1 MSDHWKILND
11 KILSLD
17 EAIIKAQSW
26 KSKGD
31 KIVFTNGCFDI
42 LHLGHVTYLTKAAS
56 LGTKLIVALNTDESV
71 KILNKAPNRPIH
83 NQLDRQLVVAGLGC
97 VDGVILFNDPTPI
110 HCIESL
116 LPDVLVKGGDYDAK
130 EENPEN
136 TKFIVGSTLIK
147 KSGGA
152 VITIDLVPGHSTTA
166 ILGK

>member
-17 EAIIKAQSW
+17 EAIIKSKSW

-56 LGTKLIVALNTDESV
+56 LGTKLIVALNTDASV
-71 KILNKAPNRPIH
+71 KLLNKAPNRPIH
-83 NQLDRQLVVAGLGC
+83 NQVDRQLVVAGLSC
-97 VDGVILFNDPTPI
+97 VDAVILFSDPTPI

-116 LPDVLVKGGDYDAK
+116 LPDVLVKGGDYDVK

-136 TKFIVGSTLIK
+136 PKFIVGSTLIK
-147 KSGGA
+147 KSGGT
-152 VITIDLVPGHSTTA
+152 VITIDLVPGHSTTK

>member
-71 KILNKAPNRPIH
+71 KILNKSFHIHKQDLNR
-83 NQLDRQLVVAGLGC
+83 
-97 VDGVILFNDPTPI
+97 
-110 HCIESL
+110 
-116 LPDVLVKGGDYDAK
+116 
-130 EENPEN
+130 
-136 TKFIVGSTLIK
+136 
-147 KSGGA
+147 
-152 VITIDLVPGHSTTA
+152 
-166 ILGK
+166 